1 MRQGIAG
8 IQCNCTTQRGFSS
21 GPVPVEPELH
31 QSDRALSLGK
41 VGSCPD
47 GARCVPVIRRTPRSA
62 IRELSLIRWG
72 LVPREGS
79 SAACAAN
86 GIAMQ
91 ARTTITD
98 RAKDRS
104 NSRAE
109 VSSQNCPFCTPR
121 HVETTSIA
129 SARTE
134 VRRVPGCGRFF
145 FTILF
150 RRITLSH
157 GILTHRTGR
166 ESTTISTMEDAM
178 KVSVILLSLALA
190 GAVFA
195 AVPAG
200 AQQAAEKKDGA
211 AKETKWQGHVIRINK
226 DESTMDIRGGSAPSK
241 DLRKVAF
248 DSSTEWTKRGKPA
261 QQDEFKEAS
270 FVIVLGHVDD
280 KGVLHA
286 KRIDLRLPR

>member
-1 MRQGIAG
+1 
-8 IQCNCTTQRGFSS
+8 
-21 GPVPVEPELH
+21 
-31 QSDRALSLGK
+31 
-41 VGSCPD
+41 
-47 GARCVPVIRRTPRSA
+47 
-62 IRELSLIRWG
+62 
-72 LVPREGS
+72 
-79 SAACAAN
+79 
-86 GIAMQ
+86 
-91 ARTTITD
+91 
-98 RAKDRS
+98 
-104 NSRAE
+104 
-109 VSSQNCPFCTPR
+109 
-121 HVETTSIA
+121 
-129 SARTE
+129 
-134 VRRVPGCGRFF
+134 
-145 FTILF
+145 
-150 RRITLSH
+150 
-157 GILTHRTGR
+157 
-166 ESTTISTMEDAM
+166 MEDAM